1 MKRSR
6 IFGFKPSSS
15 LRRRRDRRTFGR
27 KKNKVGCFERLEHR
41 WFLSTVADVEP
52 FLLGDMD
59 NDQDVNF
66 IEPGS
71 IHGVKWV
78 DANGNAERDRG
89 EPGLPGVVI
98 YSDLNFNG
106 ERDRGEPHTRT
117 MRDNPRT
124 DFDEAGHYRLRG
136 LRKGRHVIREVVPD
150 GFEQTFPPSVSILPP
165 GAHVVFVEPGGE
177 VDGIDFGNRSRP
189 PEDIYASDGSKIV
202 IAPGDTDANGEVN
215 SSDLFAILAANK
227 FNNPE
232 AGPASWADGD
242 FNGDAL
248 VNSADL
254 FLMLETN
261 KFNQGSYASTP
272 THSDSSL
279 AIASTT
285 ALLDDAKTAED
296 ARTRDSDAISPS
308 YGTSF
313 THTTTAPLKSSP
325 RAEAVPFAAAR
336 RVASDRFFTG
346 RFDVRSRTIE
356 DQCISLSEYEP
367 AAARGNETNAIWATM
382 VDAALEE
389 EALWTGTRLPM

>member
-1 MKRSR
+1 MDG
-6 IFGFKPSSS
+6 IDFGN
-15 LRRRRDRRTFGR
+15 RR
-27 KKNKVGCFERLEHR
+27 
-41 WFLSTVADVEP
+41 
-52 FLLGDMD
+52 
-59 NDQDVNF
+59 

-106 ERDRGEPHTRT
+106 ELDRGEPHTRT

-124 DFDEAGHYRLRG
+124 DFDEAGHYRLSG

-150 GFEQTFPPSVSILPP
+150 GFEQTFPRSVSILPVEGTDP
-165 GAHVVFVEPGGE
+165 SIIRPVGGAHVVFVEPGGV

-189 PEDIYASDGSKIV
+189 PEDMYASDGSKIV

-232 AGPASWADGD
+232 AGPASWSDGD

-261 KFNQGSYASTP
+261 KFNQGPYASTP

-296 ARTRDSDAISPS
+296 ARTRDNDATSPSPS

-325 RAEAVPFAAAR
+325 RDEAVPFAAAR
-336 RVASDRFFTG
+336 
-346 RFDVRSRTIE
+346 
-356 DQCISLSEYEP
+356 CISLSEYEP

-389 EALWTGTRLPM
+389 EALWTGTMLPM